1 VVAVV
6 FIERSEVIKDK
17 PYIEILSPRAKE
29 VWTEGDIR
37 EICWNSFGVE
47 KVRIAL
53 AIGGHDKGHL
63 GDERNGFVIDAK
75 PGKYTW
81 KIPPGFVTGFGI
93 DKTEDMQICF
103 YNVPDDQVL
112 GVCRF
117 TIQGA
122 NEK

>member
-1 VVAVV
+1 M
-6 FIERSEVIKDK
+6 ERSEVTKDK

-63 GDERNGFVIDAK
+63 GEERNEFVIDAK

-93 DKTEDMQICF
+93 IKTEDMQICF
-103 YNVPDDQVL
+103 YDALDDQVL

-122 NEK
+122 NKE